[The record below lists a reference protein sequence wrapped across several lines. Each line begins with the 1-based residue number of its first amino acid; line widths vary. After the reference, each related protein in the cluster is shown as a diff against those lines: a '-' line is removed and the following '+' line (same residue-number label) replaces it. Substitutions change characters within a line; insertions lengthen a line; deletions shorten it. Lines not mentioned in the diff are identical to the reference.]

1 MKTKFFYS
9 MVLVLGL
16 IFAGSAINN
25 TYGQTPKKTNV
36 KTTAVKKTT
45 VKTTA
50 VVYTCPEH
58 PNYVSNKPGK
68 CPKCGMALVKKN
80 TSKTK
85 TATKTKK
92 MSM

>member
-1 MKTKFFYS
+1 MI
-9 MVLVLGL
+9 LVLGL
-16 IFAGSAINN
+16 IFAGSTINN
-25 TYGQTPKKTNV
+25 INGQTPKKTTV
-36 KTTAVKKTT
+36 KTTT

-85 TATKTKK
+85 TDTKTKK

>member
-1 MKTKFFYS
+1 MKTKFLYS
-9 MVLVLGL
+9 MILVLGL
-16 IFAGSAINN
+16 IFAGSTINN
-25 TYGQTPKKTNV
+25 INGQTPKKTTV
-36 KTTAVKKTT
+36 KTTT

-85 TATKTKK
+85 TDTKTKK